1 MLTIYR
7 RMSSYRIILGN
18 TTQHGHPVV
27 VLIILGERVAF
38 WGKIIYLY
46 LLRVNL
52 SCLFALVS
60 SPL

>member
-1 MLTIYR
+1 
-7 RMSSYRIILGN
+7 MSSYRIILGN